1 MTFKRNY
8 LTSNEIGIVAS
19 AMLDEPN
26 EFKRQITKYG
36 FVAYLLI
43 NEYEDTEDKDG
54 TINSGKIYDELMEN
68 AIDLDEKVT
77 NLYLVDKIVK
87 EELGIGRTIE
97 QALVII
103 NAKLDEGL
111 KKFDTQAL
119 KEAVGE
125 LQTLANK

>member
-8 LTSNEIGIVAS
+8 LTSNEIAMVVT

-36 FVAYLLI
+36 FTAFLLI
-43 NEYEDTEDKDG
+43 EEYKDAENEDG
-54 TINSGKIYDELMEN
+54 TINSGEIYDELIAN
-68 AIDLDEKVT
+68 AIDLDEKVI
-77 NLYLVDKIVK
+77 NLSLVDRIVK
-87 EELGIGRTIE
+87 QELSINKILEE
-97 QALVII
+97 ALVVL

-125 LQTLANK
+125 LQTLAK

>member
-8 LTSNEIGIVAS
+8 LTSNEIGMVAG

-43 NEYEDTEDKDG
+43 SEYEDAENEEGIID
-54 TINSGKIYDELMEN
+54 SGKIYDELMEN

-87 EELGIGRTIE
+87 EELSISRTIE
-97 QALVII
+97 QAMII
-103 NAKLDEGL
+103 LNAKLDEGL

-119 KEAVGE
+119 KEAIGE